1 MARAVPLTELP
12 VQTILQS
19 NQNLNTSLA
28 NAARERMQGRE
39 IRAGAMSD
47 LLRTTDRW
55 AGMGMDF
62 LDKSMDRKFTAQRDE
77 RQNQTQIQRD
87 RTLQGYRLD
96 ELAKRFQ
103 LGNEAADQDLQREM
117 WKAEF
122 DATGQTP
129 QQIDQDVA
137 AINAGKMQLPGP
149 DGKPMLGPISR
160 AEYVERRRQIRE
172 SEAMQAK
179 ERSIQELMTKGEKD
193 LFASYDAEE
202 ANIRTSPLTLEEQDI
217 EISKLRG
224 LRARAEEAIWNERGR
239 RTVSKEAWEAAAR
252 PQVHLA
258 PVGDGSFVPILNDGQ
273 GRNIPVPP
281 TSLVDAQGKPLM
293 LTGAGSR
300 AGSGARGKAGQ
311 AQDEIGDTGFGSQTR
326 SRDAYFESVKL
337 FQTDPTYRNGLW
349 ERAGKHLDAGYSVN
363 GQVLVKSGESWSA
376 EQVYAAM
383 EEILRLDTDFIER
396 GAVYAESLDTAR
408 NADKNKQETNQA
420 GIMERMTKYL
430 QDQAGRIAPV
440 LNAKGNEEAA
450 QRPQRIVAAAIRAAA
465 PGQGTSANAG
475 GLKPFPKGGPPAGGA
490 APQSQGPMPEPV
502 AATPRKEA
510 PVAAPSVAESRK
522 GKKQPEWMQR
532 ALPAPRRVEDMK
544 PTFIYSKVD
553 PASGRVGYY
562 RYTNGKMVKVGEW

>member
-103 LGNEAADQDLQREM
+103 LGNEAADSDLQREM

-122 DATGQTP
+122 DATGMTP
-129 QQIDQDVA
+129 TQIDEAVNK
-137 AINAGKMQLPGP
+137 INRGEMQWFTP
-149 DGKPMLGPISR
+149 DGKPALQVTRP
-160 AEYVERRRQIRE
+160 EFVERTRQRRE

-179 ERSIQELMTKGEKD
+179 ERSIQELMTKGEHD
-193 LFASYDAEE
+193 LIAQYDAEI
-202 ANIRTSPLTLEEQDI
+202 ANIRVSPLTLEEQNT
-217 EISKLRG
+217 EIARLEGMKRQVREAVLYDRG
-224 LRARAEEAIWNERGR
+224 ARLTSQEAR
-239 RTVSKEAWEAAAR
+239 KAAAR

-273 GRNIPVPP
+273 GRNIPINPN
-281 TSLVDAQGKPLM
+281 SLVDAQGNPKMP
-293 LTGAGSR
+293 TGAGSR

-363 GQVLVKSGESWSA
+363 GQVLAKSGESWSA

-396 GAVYAESLDTAR
+396 GAVYAESIDINR
-408 NADKNKQETNQA
+408 NTVQQQQATQAAGLMQKMAQENQA
-420 GIMERMTKYL
+420 QE
-430 QDQAGRIAPV
+430 QRIAPV

-450 QRPQRIVAAAIRAAA
+450 QRPARIVAAAIGAAS
-465 PGQGTSANAG
+465 PGQGTTARQ
-475 GLKPFPKGGPPAGGA
+475 LKPFPKGGPPAGGA
-490 APQSQGPMPEPV
+490 APQGQGPMPEPV